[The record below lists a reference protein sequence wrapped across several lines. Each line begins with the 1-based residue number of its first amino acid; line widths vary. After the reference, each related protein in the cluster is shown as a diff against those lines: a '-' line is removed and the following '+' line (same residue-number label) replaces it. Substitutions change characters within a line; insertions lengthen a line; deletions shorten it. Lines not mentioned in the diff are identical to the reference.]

1 MPRRLLYTFVLI
13 MLLVACAPQPT
24 VSEMTQP
31 LPTAMFPP
39 PTPDIATPL
48 PGSEDMPVVAP
59 VADSTAQPTN
69 RINLAAPTATPVA
82 EATLPDPQPEA
93 ESGDLALNSA
103 ADLLVSAAP
112 GVPAAIVEGARQ
124 TVAASNGRYGWT
136 DDPDAA
142 DLLVQ
147 VNGGQELATW
157 IYALAVPFATI
168 PDGTSWD
175 TVQQGWRDGASDLGS
190 GLLAPEA
197 AATWTAV
204 WGQPSP
210 VATTGGDLMGELWAI
225 RPAWT
230 ILPFEQLRPEFKVLA
245 IDNQSPLD
253 RTFDVASY
261 PLKVTFG
268 IMGSAEDAAEF
279 ASAWAGP
286 TTNRD
291 PARLTTVAMTGVT
304 ALVRATAYQM
314 EQRGILWPGEEVA
327 PVLQEADI
335 AHISNEV
342 AFMPDCPFPDPYGGT
357 TFCSDERYFEL
368 LKHLGTDVI
377 ELTGNHVNDYGRDKL
392 AYSLDLYEQAGMV
405 WFGGGRNLADAA
417 KATVFDH
424 NGNRIAFVGCN
435 PVGPANAWAT
445 ADAAG
450 SRPCGPDMA
459 AQITQLRNEGHVVIA
474 TLQYNEYYQ
483 YPPGSQQ
490 AADFAALAEAGA
502 AAVSGS
508 QAHHAQSFAFD
519 NGSFIHFGPGN
530 LFFDQ
535 MDMMGTRQTFVD
547 TYHIYDGRLLSV
559 ELWTGLIENWA
570 RPRLMTT
577 EERAD
582 LLRATF
588 EASGW

>member
-13 MLLVACAPQPT
+13 MLLAACAPQQAT
-24 VSEMTQP
+24 SEVGQL

-39 PTPDIATPL
+39 PTPEIATPL
-48 PGSEDMPVVAP
+48 PGSQ
-59 VADSTAQPTN
+59 AQPAAPAAAEMTSQPIN
-69 RINLAAPTATPVA
+69 RLNLAAPTATPAAQPTLAEPESAA
-82 EATLPDPQPEA
+82 EASEPVQ
-93 ESGDLALNSA
+93 SSGGDLA
-103 ADLLVSAAP
+103 VGAAP
-112 GVPAAIVEGARQ
+112 GVPAAIVEQARQ
-124 TVAASNGRYGWT
+124 TVAASKSRYGWV
-136 DDPDAA
+136 DDPDQA

-147 VNGGQELATW
+147 VNGGQPLATW
-157 IYALAVPFATI
+157 VYAIAVPFATI
-168 PDGTSWD
+168 PDGTTWD
-175 TVQQGWRDGASDLGS
+175 SVQQGWRDGASDLGR
-190 GLLAPEA
+190 GLLTPEV
-197 AATWTAV
+197 AATWAAV

-210 VATTGGDLMGELWAI
+210 AATTAGDLMGELWAA

-230 ILPFEQLRPEFKVLA
+230 ILPFHQLRPEFKVLA
-245 IDNQSPLD
+245 IDSQSPLD
-253 RTFDVASY
+253 KTFDAASY
-261 PLKVTFG
+261 PLKATFG
-268 IMGSAEDAAEF
+268 VMGNEADAAEF
-279 ASAWAGP
+279 AAAWTGP
-286 TTNRD
+286 ATNRD

-304 ALVRATAYQM
+304 ALVRATAFQM

-327 PVLQEADI
+327 PVLQGADI

-342 AFMPDCPFPDPYGGT
+342 AFTPDCPFPDPYGGT
-357 TFCSDERYFEL
+357 IFCSHDRYFEL

-392 AYSLDLYEQAGMV
+392 ARSLDLYEQAGMV

-417 KATVFDH
+417 KATVIDH

-450 SRPCGPDMA
+450 SRPCGPDLA
-459 AQITQLRNEGHVVIA
+459 AQITQLRDEGHVVIA
-474 TLQYNEYYQ
+474 TLQYNEFYQ
-483 YPPGSQQ
+483 YPPTAQQ
-490 AADFAALAEAGA
+490 TADFTELARAGA

-559 ELWTGLIENWA
+559 DLWTGLIENWA
-570 RPRLMTT
+570 RPRLMTA
-577 EERAD
+577 EERAE

-588 EASGW
+588 QASGW